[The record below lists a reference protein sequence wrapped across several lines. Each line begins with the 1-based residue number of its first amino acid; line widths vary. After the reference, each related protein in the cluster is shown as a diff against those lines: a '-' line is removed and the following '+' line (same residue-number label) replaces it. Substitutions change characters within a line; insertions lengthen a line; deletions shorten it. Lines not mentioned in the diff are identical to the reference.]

1 MIFRDRTEAG
11 RLLAER
17 VAETVGEGEHAL
29 VLALPRGGLPV
40 AAPIAERLGADLDI
54 VVVRKLGAPGWSEFG
69 VGAIAEDGPPVYDRD
84 NLRYA
89 RTTEQ
94 DMAETLAAERA
105 ELHRRVHRYRGSRPA
120 PPVTGRVVVLVDDG
134 LATGVTAHAALRW
147 IRGRDPARVLLAVP
161 VCAPQARDLLAP
173 ETDGVICLSAP
184 PEFSAVGYWYEDFG
198 QLTDDDVDEVLRR
211 FHHALK

>member
-1 MIFRDRTEAG
+1 MIFRDRSEAG

-17 VAETVGEGEHAL
+17 VAAAAGDTDL

-40 AAPIAERLGADLDI
+40 AAPIAERLGVGLDI
-54 VVVRKLGAPGWSEFG
+54 VVARKLGAPGHPEFG
-69 VGAIAEDGPPVYDRD
+69 VGAVAEDGPPVYDQG

-89 RTTEQ
+89 GVTEES
-94 DMAETLAAERA
+94 MAATCAAERE
-105 ELHRRVHRYRGSRPA
+105 ELGRRVRRYRGDRPA

-147 IRGRDPARVLLAVP
+147 LRGRNPARVLLAVP

-184 PEFSAVGYWYEDFG
+184 SDFQAVGRWYENFE
-198 QLTDDDVDEVLRR
+198 QLTDEDVEEVLGR
-211 FHHALK
+211 FHHAMK